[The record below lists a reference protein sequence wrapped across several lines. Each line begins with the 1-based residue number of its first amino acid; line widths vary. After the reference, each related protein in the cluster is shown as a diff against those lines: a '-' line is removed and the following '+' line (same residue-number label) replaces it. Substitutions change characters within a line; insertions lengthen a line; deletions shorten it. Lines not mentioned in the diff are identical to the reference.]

1 MGNVLVLNCG
11 SSSVKF
17 ALVNT
22 DSSETLFSGLA
33 ENISQKNCSVT
44 FKAEDRHI
52 IHIENGRYDDVF
64 TKLKQYLEETGYLD
78 SVIAVGHRVVHGGQ
92 YFSRSVIVC
101 EDSMSKMKECIALAP
116 LHNPANIEGI
126 EFCQRM
132 FPKLPQVAV
141 FDTAFHQ
148 TMAKE
153 VAEYAIPREL
163 TDKYNVR
170 KYGAHGTSH
179 QYVSQQAARLLH
191 KDIGN
196 FVVAHLGNG
205 CSLCAVVNGKSV
217 DTSMGLTPLDGLI
230 MGTRSGAIDPGIFGF
245 LAKNLGWNVDKITDV
260 LNKQSGLVGICGE
273 NDMRAV
279 EELAFVKN
287 DIHAKQAI
295 EMFCH
300 RVAQFVA
307 SYMIYFKSFDGLVFT
322 GGIGENGSTIRS
334 GIVSKLKHIGF
345 KIDEQ
350 KNSTRGEIFIN
361 AKNSYNIMVVQTN
374 EELMIAKETLKFI

>member
-1 MGNVLVLNCG
+1 MSNVLVLNCG

-17 ALVNT
+17 ALINT
-22 DSSETLFSGLA
+22 DSNETLFSGLA
-33 ENISQKNCSVT
+33 ENISQKNCCVT
-44 FKAEDRHI
+44 FKAEDKQV

-64 TKLKQYLEETGYLD
+64 TKVKQYLEETGYLE

-92 YFSRSVIVC
+92 YFSGSVIAC
-101 EDSMSKMKECIALAP
+101 EDSISKMKECIALAP

-126 EFCQRM
+126 EFCQRI

-148 TMAKE
+148 TIAKY
-153 VAEYAIPREL
+153 VSEYAIPREL
-163 TDKYNVR
+163 TDNYHIK
-170 KYGAHGTSH
+170 KYGFHGTSH
-179 QYVSQQAARLLH
+179 QYVSQQAAKLLG
-191 KDIGN
+191 KENGN
-196 FVVAHLGNG
+196 FIVAHLGNG
-205 CSLCAVVNGKSV
+205 CSLSAVIDGKSV
-217 DTSMGLTPLDGLI
+217 DTSMGFTPLDGLI
-230 MGTRSGAIDPGIFGF
+230 MGTRSGTIDAGVFGF

-260 LNKQSGLVGICGE
+260 LNKQSGLLGICGE
-273 NDMRAV
+273 NDMRGV
-279 EELAFVKN
+279 EELAFIKN

-307 SYMIYFKSFDGLVFT
+307 SYMIYFRSFDGLVFT

-334 GIVSKLKHIGF
+334 GIISKLQNIGF
-345 KIDEQ
+345 KVDEQ